1 MLPLIAP
8 VLLGQNYIIS
18 YLFVLRPVFPLLS
31 LSRFPS
37 LLVSCTLSHIFPL
50 RCTSSFVTQVGVS
63 AHERVLILQV
73 HIYIPIDINIRIH
86 IHKHNQMAKDDA

>member
-1 MLPLIAP
+1 VLPLIAP

-50 RCTSSFVTQVGVS
+50 RYTSSFVTQVGVS
-63 AHERVLILQV
+63 AHERVLIQV
-73 HIYIPIDINIRIH
+73 HIYILIDINIRIH